1 MSSTVIDRENALK
14 ILRDSNPFQE
24 FCKIW
29 DAQKN
34 QTERCQKDLILEN
47 EQEEVFIPKKNS
59 KWANYKVKL

>member
-1 MSSTVIDRENALK
+1 MSSTIIDREKAIK
-14 ILRDSNPFQE
+14 ILKDSKQFQE

-29 DAQKN
+29 DDQKN
-34 QTERCQKDLILEN
+34 QTGRCQKDLRLEN